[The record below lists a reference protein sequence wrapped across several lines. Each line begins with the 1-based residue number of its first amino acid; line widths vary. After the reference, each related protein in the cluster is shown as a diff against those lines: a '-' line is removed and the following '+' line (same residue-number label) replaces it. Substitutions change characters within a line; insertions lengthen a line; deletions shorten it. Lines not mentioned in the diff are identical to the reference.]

1 MNPQTLRIRRATVND
16 RDALKILWA
25 SMRLSPDELEKRL
38 TEFQVVENSEG
49 QVLGAVGIQF
59 SGQHALLHSEG
70 YSDFSI
76 ADAARRLFW
85 ERIQTLTSNH
95 GVFRLWT
102 RENSP
107 FWKSFG
113 FQPPGDEVL
122 ARLPAEWKNES
133 AAGLGAP
140 EQGEVGWFTLQLKNE
155 EAISAAL
162 EKEFAPFMAAE
173 RKDADRVSEKAR
185 TLNTIITVIGFAV
198 GILSIGFAVYL
209 FVHRNPFSR

>member
-1 MNPQTLRIRRATVND
+1 MTQDSYRVRRALID
-16 RDALKILWA
+16 DLPALRELWGA
-25 SMRLSPDELEKRL
+25 MRFQTGDLEKQL
-38 TEFQVVENSEG
+38 SEFQVAESPDGGLV
-49 QVLGAVGIQF
+49 GAIGIQF
-59 SGQHALLHSEG
+59 SRQHACLHSEG
-70 YSDFSI
+70 YTDFSV
-76 ADAARRLFW
+76 ADAVRELFW
-85 ERIQTLTSNH
+85 ERIQVLAANH

-122 ARLPAEWKNES
+122 ARLPVEWKNES
-133 AAGLGAP
+133 ADAP
-140 EQGEVGWFTLQLKNE
+140 EQNRTGWLTLQLKNE

-209 FVHRNPFSR
+209 FVHRNPFSPR